1 MLKHKYGLTPKED
14 ALINYLADKEID
26 FTPMFYNS
34 AIPIKELF
42 YFFVIAGNTFYEFL
56 IFVNCVK

>member
-1 MLKHKYGLTPKED
+1 MLERKYGLTPQED
-14 ALINYLADKEID
+14 ALIDFLMDRKID

-42 YFFVIAGNTFYEFL
+42 YFFWQETNHDL
-56 IFVNCVK
+56 SK